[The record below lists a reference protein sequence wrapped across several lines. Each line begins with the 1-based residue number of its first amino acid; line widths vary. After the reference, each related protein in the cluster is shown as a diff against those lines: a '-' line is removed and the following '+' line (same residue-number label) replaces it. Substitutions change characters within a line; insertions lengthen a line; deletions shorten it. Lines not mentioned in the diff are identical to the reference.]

1 MTIPR
6 RKMKAIS
13 VFAFLVLVVA
23 GQGARDNKGTKFIL
37 TFTENAQRNG
47 IDPRLVV
54 AGTTQTP
61 ATVSVEVPAA
71 GFQQTFDIKF
81 GEVNTVDVPRTA
93 VELRG
98 SATQNTGIIITATDE
113 IVVYGVFAERASS
126 DAFLALPTDVLGT
139 EYYVSCYNPSSNE
152 PSQFGVVGIRDGTTV
167 NIVPTQDVTFDG
179 TAYTAG
185 QTITVTLDRLQTL
198 QVQSD
203 ADLTGSK
210 ITSDKKVG
218 VLSGNLFV
226 IIGNGQSGTGDHI
239 VEMIPPVDTWGKEFV
254 TVPLAK
260 RTVGD
265 KFRVI
270 AARDNTQVNVT
281 EKSAS
286 PVTLNA
292 GEFWEFNPGTDKS
305 HYVVATEPVILMQY
319 SKTGDADNT
328 DTDPFMLMIPPLQQF
343 AADYTF
349 ATAQLISDPSS
360 VTHHVNIAIRDS
372 EKAGLLL
379 DGNPLDPSVTWTPI
393 PGTAWSG
400 AQIDIADGTHT
411 LVHTSPIVTFG
422 ISVYGFTHPESY
434 GYPGGLRL
442 AQIAAP
448 CVATATISGDG
459 VDNDCDGR
467 IDEELANG
475 LDDDGDGAIDE
486 DLAGQQPLSCEN
498 DKDEY
503 KSCVEEQITNCAS
516 AALESRRTGN
526 IRARR
531 AAEDTEHFAPE
542 AEAEAEEFVVAA
554 IAVVAVGVV
563 MVVVMAMTYHLQ
575 KQRLLAA

>member
-1 MTIPR
+1 MRTI
-6 RKMKAIS
+6 S
-13 VFAFLVLVVA
+13 AFTLLTLVLVA
-23 GQGARDNKGTKFIL
+23 ASQGVRDNKGTEFIL
-37 TFTENAQRNG
+37 TFTENMQRDLNE
-47 IDPRLVV
+47 PRLLV

-61 ATVSVEVPAA
+61 ATVYVDVLGV
-71 GFQQTFDIKF
+71 GFTTTFSIRF
-81 GEVNTVDVPRTA
+81 GEVNTVNLPRAA

-98 SATQNTGIIITATDE
+98 GASQSTGILVTATEE
-113 IVVYGVFAERASS
+113 IVVYGVFAEQASS

-139 EYYVSCYNPSSNE
+139 EYFVSCYNPSSNQ
-152 PSQFGVVGIRDGTTV
+152 PSQFGVVGVNDGTTV

-185 QTITVTLDRLQTL
+185 QTITVTLDRLRTL

-210 ITSDKKVG
+210 ITSDKNVA

-226 IIGNGQSGTGDHI
+226 VVGNGQSGTGDHI

-260 RTVGD
+260 RSSGD

-270 AARDNTQVNVT
+270 AARDNTQVDATGFNT
-281 EKSAS
+281 Q
-286 PVTLNA
+286 TLNA
-292 GEFWEFNPGTDKS
+292 GEVWKFDAGSDEYL
-305 HYVVATEPVILMQY
+305 HILATEPVMLMQY

-328 DTDPFMLMIPPLQQF
+328 ATDPFMLMIPPLQQF

-349 ATAQLISDPSS
+349 ATTQLISDPSS
-360 VTHHVNIAIRDS
+360 LTHHLNIAIQDS
-372 EKAGLLL
+372 EKGGLRLN
-379 DGNPLDPSVTWTPI
+379 GNPLDPSVTWTPI
-393 PGTAWSG
+393 PGTALSG
-400 AQIDIADGTHT
+400 ARLDIPDGTHT

-422 ISVYGFTHPESY
+422 ISVYGFTSPESY

-448 CVATATISGDG
+448 CAATATVPGDG

-486 DLAGQQPLSCEN
+486 DLAAEQPVPCED
-498 DKDEY
+498 DKRLY
-503 KSCVEEQITNCAS
+503 KNCVEEQITGCVNN
-516 AALESRRTGN
+516 ALETLQSRRTARN
-526 IRARR
+526 NRARR
-531 AAEDTEHFAPE
+531 AAEDTEDFAP
-542 AEAEAEEFVVAA
+542 EAEEFVVAA

-563 MVVVMAMTYHLQ
+563 MVAVMVMTYHLQ
-575 KQRLLAA
+575 KKRPLSA

>member
-1 MTIPR
+1 MR
-6 RKMKAIS
+6 GIS
-13 VFAFLVLVVA
+13 AFTLLTLVLVAA
-23 GQGARDNKGTKFIL
+23 GQGVRDNKGTEFIL
-37 TFTENAQRNG
+37 TFTENMQRDLNE
-47 IDPRLVV
+47 PRLLV
-54 AGTTQTP
+54 AGTTQTS
-61 ATVSVEVPAA
+61 ATVYVDVLGV
-71 GFQQTFDIKF
+71 GFTTTFNIRF
-81 GEVNTVDVPRTA
+81 GEVITVNLPRAA

-98 SATQNTGIIITATDE
+98 SASQSTGILVTATQE
-113 IVVYGVFAERASS
+113 IVVYGVFAEQASS
-126 DAFLALPTDVLGT
+126 DAFLALPTDVMGT
-139 EYYVSCYNPSSNE
+139 EYYVSCYNPSSNQ
-152 PSQFGVVGIRDGTTV
+152 PSQFGIVGINDGTTV

-185 QTITVTLDRLQTL
+185 QTITVNLDRLRTL

-210 ITSDKKVG
+210 ITSDKNVA

-226 IIGNGQSGTGDHI
+226 VVGNGQSGTGDHI

-254 TVPLAK
+254 TVPLIK
-260 RTVGD
+260 RSAGD

-270 AARDNTQVNVT
+270 AARDNTQVDVT
-281 EKSAS
+281 SQNTQ
-286 PVTLNA
+286 TLNA
-292 GEFWEFNPGTDKS
+292 GEFWEFGAASDEYLHVLAS
-305 HYVVATEPVILMQY
+305 EPVILMQY

-328 DTDPFMLMIPPLQQF
+328 ATDPFMVMIPPLQQF

-349 ATAQLISDPSS
+349 ATTQLISDPASL
-360 VTHHVNIAIRDS
+360 THHLNIAIKDS
-372 EKAGLLL
+372 EKAGLRLN
-379 DGNPLDPSVTWTPI
+379 GNPLDPGVTWTPI

-400 AQIDIADGTHT
+400 ARLDIPDGTHT

-422 ISVYGFTHPESY
+422 ISVYGFTSPESY

-448 CVATATISGDG
+448 CVATATIFGDG
-459 VDNDCDGR
+459 VDNDCDGL

-486 DLAGQQPLSCEN
+486 DLAGEQPLSCEN

-516 AALESRRTGN
+516 AALESRRAAGN
-526 IRARR
+526 IRTRR
-531 AAEDTEHFAPE
+531 AAEDTENFAP
-542 AEAEAEEFVVAA
+542 EAEAEEFVVAA